1 MKKLYFVIAMVL
13 LVGIQPAFATK
24 LYKWVDEYG
33 NVTYKDT
40 PPTDENI
47 KYKEEDINGGSASG
61 GSAADEAA
69 EKFPVV
75 LYSTPSCS
83 ACNSARAYLQSRGI
97 PFQDKDV
104 EGNGEL
110 QQELKKKAGE
120 VSVPTILI
128 GSKVMRGY
136 VQSLLEGELDAAG
149 YPKEA
154 GANGS
159 AQANPGESPD
169 EQPTDEQPT
178 DQSGQEPFFKDQQ
191 NDQQQ

>member
-1 MKKLYFVIAMVL
+1 MRKFYIVMAMVL
-13 LVGIQPAFATK
+13 LVGAQPAFATK

-33 NVTYKDT
+33 NVTYRDT
-40 PPTDENI
+40 PPSDENI
-47 KYKEEDINGGSASG
+47 KYKEEDISGGSASG

-69 EKFPVV
+69 EKNPIV

-97 PFQDKDV
+97 PFEDKNV

-120 VSVPTILI
+120 ISVPTILI

-154 GANGS
+154 EASGS
-159 AQANPGESPD
+159 GQANPD
-169 EQPTDEQPT
+169 EQTT
-178 DQSGQEPFFKDQQ
+178 DQQSTDQGDKEPFFNDQQ

>member
-1 MKKLYFVIAMVL
+1 MKRIYFVLAMAL
-13 LVGIQPAFATK
+13 LLGAQPAMATK

-40 PPTDENI
+40 PPADESI
-47 KYKEEDINGGSASG
+47 KYKEEDISGGNSSG

-69 EKFPVV
+69 EKYPVV

-97 PFQDKDV
+97 PFQDKNV
-104 EGNGEL
+104 EGDGKL
-110 QQELKKKAGE
+110 QQELKQKAGE
-120 VSVPTILI
+120 ISVPTILI

-149 YPKEA
+149 YPKEG
-154 GANGS
+154 GAS
-159 AQANPGESPD
+159 TSDQANPGDQSTD
-169 EQPTDEQPT
+169 EQQPT
-178 DQSGQEPFFKDQQ
+178 DQGDQEPFFQDQQ
-191 NDQQQ
+191 NEQQ

>member
-1 MKKLYFVIAMVL
+1 MKRIYFVLAMAL
-13 LVGIQPAFATK
+13 LLGAQPAMATK

-40 PPTDENI
+40 PPVDESI
-47 KYKEEDINGGSASG
+47 KYKEEDISGGSSSG

-69 EKFPVV
+69 EKYPVV

-97 PFQDKDV
+97 PFQDKNV
-104 EGNGEL
+104 EGDGKL
-110 QQELKKKAGE
+110 QQELKQKAGE
-120 VSVPTILI
+120 ISVPTILI

-149 YPKEA
+149 YPKEG
-154 GANGS
+154 GAS
-159 AQANPGESPD
+159 TSDQANPGDQSTD
-169 EQPTDEQPT
+169 EQQPT
-178 DQSGQEPFFKDQQ
+178 DQGDQEPFFQDQQ
-191 NDQQQ
+191 NEQQ

>member
-1 MKKLYFVIAMVL
+1 MKKLYLVVAMAM
-13 LVGIQPAFATK
+13 LVGAQPVLATK

-40 PPTDENI
+40 PPADDSIN
-47 KYKEEDINGGSASG
+47 YKEENISGGTATS

-97 PFQDKDV
+97 PFQDKNV
-104 EGNGEL
+104 EGDGKL

-120 VSVPTILI
+120 ISVPTILI
-128 GSKVMRGY
+128 GPKVMRGY
-136 VQSLLEGELDAAG
+136 VQTLLAGELDAAG
-149 YPKEA
+149 YPKEGGA
-154 GANGS
+154 GGSSQSNAN
-159 AQANPGESPD
+159 
-169 EQPTDEQPT
+169 EQPADQGGQGGQGGQDEG
-178 DQSGQEPFFKDQQ
+178 DSFF
-191 NDQQQ
+191 NDQGN

>member
-1 MKKLYFVIAMVL
+1 MKRIYFVLAMAL
-13 LVGIQPAFATK
+13 LLGAQPAMATK

-40 PPTDENI
+40 PPADESI
-47 KYKEEDINGGSASG
+47 KYKEEDISGGNSSG

-69 EKFPVV
+69 EKYPVV

-97 PFQDKDV
+97 PFQDKNV
-104 EGNGEL
+104 EGDGKL
-110 QQELKKKAGE
+110 QQELKQKAGE
-120 VSVPTILI
+120 ISVPTILI

-149 YPKEA
+149 YPKEGGA
-154 GANGS
+154 GNPD
-159 AQANPGESPD
+159 QANPG
-169 EQPTDEQPT
+169 
-178 DQSGQEPFFKDQQ
+178 DQSTDGQQSFDQGDQEPFFQDQQ
-191 NDQQQ
+191 NDQQ

>member
-1 MKKLYFVIAMVL
+1 MKRFYWIVVMAL
-13 LVGIQPAFATK
+13 LVGAQPALATK

-40 PPTDENI
+40 PPADESIN
-47 KYKEEDINGGSASG
+47 YKEENISGGNGFG

-75 LYSTPSCS
+75 LYSTPDCN
-83 ACNSARAYLQSRGI
+83 ACNSARSYLQSRGV
-97 PFQDKDV
+97 PFQDKNV
-104 EGNGEL
+104 QGNGEL

-128 GSKVMRGY
+128 GKKVMRGY

-149 YPKEA
+149 YPKAGEA
-154 GANGS
+154 GGSSQANANGQTSEEQS
-159 AQANPGESPD
+159 A
-169 EQPTDEQPT
+169 
-178 DQSGQEPFFKDQQ
+178 DQIDNDPFFKDQ
-191 NDQQQ
+191 

>member
-1 MKKLYFVIAMVL
+1 MAMVL
-13 LVGIQPAFATK
+13 LVGAQPVFATK

-47 KYKEEDINGGSASG
+47 KYKEKDINGGTASG
-61 GSAADEAA
+61 GSAADDAA
-69 EKFPVV
+69 EKYPVV
-75 LYSTPSCS
+75 MYSTPSCS

-97 PFQDKDV
+97 PFEDKNV

-120 VSVPTILI
+120 ISVPTILI

-154 GANGS
+154 GASDSG
-159 AQANPGESPD
+159 QATNPD
-169 EQPTDEQPT
+169 EQSTDQQST
-178 DQSGQEPFFKDQQ
+178 DQSDQEPFFKDQQ

>member
-1 MKKLYFVIAMVL
+1 MKRIYFVLAMAL
-13 LVGIQPAFATK
+13 LLGAQPAMATK

-40 PPTDENI
+40 PPVDESI
-47 KYKEEDINGGSASG
+47 KYKEEDISGGNSSG

-69 EKFPVV
+69 EKYPVV

-97 PFQDKDV
+97 PFQDKNV
-104 EGNGEL
+104 EGDGKL
-110 QQELKKKAGE
+110 QQELKQKAGE
-120 VSVPTILI
+120 ISVPTILI

-149 YPKEA
+149 YPKEG
-154 GANGS
+154 GAS
-159 AQANPGESPD
+159 TSDQANPGDQSTD
-169 EQPTDEQPT
+169 EQQPT
-178 DQSGQEPFFKDQQ
+178 DQGDQEPFFQDQQ
-191 NDQQQ
+191 NEQQ